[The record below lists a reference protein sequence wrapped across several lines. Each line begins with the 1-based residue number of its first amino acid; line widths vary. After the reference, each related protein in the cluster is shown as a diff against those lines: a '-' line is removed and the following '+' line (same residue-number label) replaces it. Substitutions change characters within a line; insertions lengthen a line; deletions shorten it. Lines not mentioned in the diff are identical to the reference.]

1 MYRLSFSKFWQTLR
15 YYDEVCREMHLI
27 NRAYNKWKRLAHSNY
42 LFIING
48 MLSEGEIFPAC
59 WKLITETLEQGVRC
73 VQG

>member
-1 MYRLSFSKFWQTLR
+1 MY
-15 YYDEVCREMHLI
+15 MI
-27 NRAYNKWKRLAHSNY
+27 NRAYNKWKRLTHYLLNY

-59 WKLITETLEQGVRC
+59 WKLIIETLEQGVRC